1 MLNITFYDRVGFGS
15 EIGHTKRQDLG
26 PQSIGSIGVKT
37 ARCGLRLGASN
48 WNRRGIAPE
57 NP

>member
-1 MLNITFYDRVGFGS
+1 MLNITFYDGVGFGS

-37 ARCGLRLGASN
+37 AG
-48 WNRRGIAPE
+48 
-57 NP
+57 